1 MYLEKM
7 STTKMRFK
15 PFYYASP
22 PRPEGPRRCPDSIFE
37 LVMVIWNGY
46 MDWVCI
52 PSRKIGVSK
61 LGSSNST
68 VGRGHLRSYFFCTL
82 FSYSFM
88 VLFGTFWYFLIFV
101 GVAL

>member
-1 MYLEKM
+1 M

-68 VGRGHLRSYFFCTL
+68 VGRGHLLYSFIILIYGIHLRYSFFVL
-82 FSYSFM
+82 FFGTHLWYSFM
-88 VLFGTFWYFLIFV
+88 VLI
-101 GVAL
+101 